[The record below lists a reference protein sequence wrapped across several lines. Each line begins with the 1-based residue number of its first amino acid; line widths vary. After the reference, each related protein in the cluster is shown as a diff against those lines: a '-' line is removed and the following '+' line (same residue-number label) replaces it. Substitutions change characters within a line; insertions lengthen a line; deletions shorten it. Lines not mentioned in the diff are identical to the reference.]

1 MMAVRSVINERF
13 NPRSLTGATGHKKG
27 GPQDMAFQSTLPYG
41 SDLQVTFA
49 RKIRLRISPLRERP
63 AEPRERAEAEH
74 FNPRSLTGAT
84 PLFRRNRKGFRFQS
98 TLPYGSDIYHIQA
111 Y

>member
-49 RKIRLRISPLRERP
+49 RKIRLRISPLRER
-63 AEPRERAEAEH
+63 H
-74 FNPRSLTGAT
+74 KSL
-84 PLFRRNRKGFRFQS
+84 
-98 TLPYGSDIYHIQA
+98 
-111 Y
+111 